1 VNLAAAFVEQV
12 AHVALMLAAAPTLT
26 GVIRWMQAR
35 LAGCAGP
42 PLLQPWRE
50 LARLLRKQPVMAES
64 ASEVFA
70 IAPLLSAA
78 AIAVVAMLVPVF
90 TLGMTL
96 APFADLLAI
105 VGLLALARCS
115 TALAGMDAGTAFGGM
130 GASRTMSVTCLSET
144 ALVLVTFVLGLL
156 AGSSNLDVIA
166 AMQQESGVDWRTSAG
181 LALIAVALVAIVDGP
196 SGPPVRAE
204 FAMQSEAMA
213 LEFSGR
219 DLAVIDATE
228 ALRRLVWLNLIIAMF
243 LPFGIAP
250 AGAGPA
256 ALLLG
261 LVFWVVKLLV
271 LAGALTLAE
280 TLTGRMEPMRVP
292 QMLGLAILFGLMAVV
307 FMFAGV
313 GTV

>member
-1 VNLAAAFVEQV
+1 MNLAAAFVEQV

-35 LAGCAGP
+35 LIGRAGP

-78 AIAVVAMLVPVF
+78 AVAVVAALVPSF

-96 APFADLLAI
+96 APCADLLAI
-105 VGLLALARCS
+105 AGLLALARAS
-115 TALAGMDAGTAFGGM
+115 IALAGMDAGTAFGGI
-130 GASRTMSVTCLSET
+130 GASRTMAVGCLSEP
-144 ALVLVTFVLGLL
+144 ALLLVVFVLGLL

-166 AMQQESGVDWRTSAG
+166 AMQQESGTDWRTSAG
-181 LALIAVALVAIVDGP
+181 LALIATVLVAIADGADRP
-196 SGPPVRAE
+196 AVRSE
-204 FAMQSEAMA
+204 FAMQREAMA

-228 ALRRLVWLNLIIAMF
+228 ALRLLVWFNLIIAMF

-256 ALLLG
+256 TLLLG
-261 LVFWVVKLLV
+261 LVSWVAKLLV
-271 LAGALTLAE
+271 LTSLLALLRTVM
-280 TLTGRMEPMRVP
+280 GHMRPLHVP
-292 QMLGLAILFGLMAVV
+292 QMLGVAIVLGLLAVAFLFAS
-307 FMFAGV
+307 V